1 MRRIRFDNGE
11 MARPEKTLQGFLRAP
26 CFATRSGIFIYKN
39 DDGSTRREL
48 RPPEEV
54 FSPESLATLAGVP
67 VTDEHPPV
75 AVDASNAREFARGFT
90 GESVEGENNFVKT
103 SVTITDAD
111 LIKAIENRE
120 KVETSCGY
128 SCDLDE
134 SPGEWN
140 GERYDAIQKNIRY
153 NHLAVVSRGRAGP
166 AVRIRLDAGA
176 AVQTEQNQ
184 EGVFCMTKIRVDG
197 IELEVSEPVALAL
210 TAKFKKDEEMGT
222 ASGSKMAELQAE
234 IDNLKGMLASKD
246 IEMDACKKDIE
257 GVKAEAEANKM
268 DSAKIHSLVIARA
281 DLCKKAEK
289 FVDTAKVKLDGLT
302 EREIKVETIKAKM
315 NDFDAKDRTDAYID
329 GLFEGIVSVAPA
341 ARNDALATTVAAV
354 KTDGAAPTAA
364 DARKRSMEADR
375 NAYKATK

>member
-26 CFATRSGIFIYKN
+26 CFATRSGIFLYKN

-54 FSPESLATLAGVP
+54 FSPASLATLAGVP

-140 GERYDAIQKNIRY
+140 GEAYDAIQKNIRY

-184 EGVFCMTKIRVDG
+184 EGEFCMTKIRVDG
-197 IELEVSEPVALAL
+197 VELEVSEPVALAL
-210 TAKFKKDEEMGT
+210 TAKFKKDEETGT

-234 IDNLKGMLASKD
+234 IDNLKGMLAAKE
-246 IEMDACKKDIE
+246 IEMDACKTDMVA
-257 GVKAEAEANKM
+257 VKAEAEANKM
-268 DSAKIHSLVIARA
+268 DSAKIHSLVTARL

-289 FVDTAKVKLDGLT
+289 FIDASIKLDSMS

-315 NDFDAKDRTDAYID
+315 ADFDAKDRSDSYVD
-329 GLFEGIVSVAPA
+329 GLFEGIVSLAPA
-341 ARNDALATTVAAV
+341 VRTDALASTVAAV
-354 KTDGAAPTAA
+354 KNDGAASTAA

-375 NAYKATK
+375 NAYKAKK